1 MLEKMS
7 EVNIDRVIEEFD
19 AMTRDA
25 GAVQQE
31 TLRKIL
37 EENAN
42 AEYLQRLGLDG
53 RTDVQSF
60 KARVPIVTHRDLEHH
75 IQRIADGDSSPIL
88 TGKPITI
95 ISLR

>member
-7 EVNIDRVIEEFD
+7 EINLDRVIDDFEE
-19 AMTRDA
+19 MTRDA
-25 GAVQQE
+25 GAVQRE

-37 EENAN
+37 EENGN
-42 AEYLQRLGLDG
+42 AEYLMSLGLDG
-53 RTDVQSF
+53 RTDVRSF
-60 KARVPIVTHRDLEHH
+60 RAHIPIVTHRDLQHH

>member
-1 MLEKMS
+1 MLDKMS
-7 EVNIDRVIEEFD
+7 GVIEDFE

-31 TLRKIL
+31 TLKKIL

-42 AEYLQRLGLDG
+42 AEYLLSLGLDG
-53 RTDVQSF
+53 RTDIQSF
-60 KARVPIVTHRDLEHH
+60 KARVPIVTHQDLEHH
-75 IQRIADGDSSPIL
+75 IQRIADGDSPLIL